1 MRNATTG
8 HPGHASLGEAEADHA
23 RRRAAADLVRL
34 RPWCEDWRDDDGNLA
49 HCGECPTCGSTFVV
63 FLPASTAVAA

>member
-8 HPGHASLGEAEADHA
+8 HPGHDTIDEALADHA
-23 RRRAAADLVRL
+23 RRRAAADLVKL

-49 HCGECPTCGSTFVV
+49 HCGECPVCGSTLTV
-63 FLPASTAVAA
+63 FLAAPAVAA